1 MVKRDYQADL
11 QGKGIAKAFASN
23 QRVSLK
29 YASEICREIK
39 GKPLERAEKFLMNVI
54 EKKEFLPLVKY
65 NKKIPHRKGESKSGV
80 KSGRYPQ
87 KTCKAVLG
95 LLNSVKTNA
104 DFKGLDAENL
114 LIVHAFAS
122 QGFRRLAHQPK
133 GKISGKGWKRKSA
146 HIEIIARE
154 KA

>member
-54 EKKEFLPLVKY
+54 EKKNFCL
-65 NKKIPHRKGESKSGV
+65 
-80 KSGRYPQ
+80 
-87 KTCKAVLG
+87 
-95 LLNSVKTNA
+95 
-104 DFKGLDAENL
+104 
-114 LIVHAFAS
+114 
-122 QGFRRLAHQPK
+122 
-133 GKISGKGWKRKSA
+133 W
-146 HIEIIARE
+146 
-154 KA
+154 